1 MKNTRKHVVVFCAQ
15 NREADMIDLE
25 KLNPILEGY
34 KAYFPSHWDDE
45 KYKWEAVKHFQDHW
59 NIDAENFGDMFKQAT
74 DKTFNLL
81 ASGYAYPRGMITN
94 FAKADDEA
102 TRTMFRNLF
111 DEEQDL
117 AARVDAFQTASEELR
132 AKYDDGT
139 WRNHYQNTNAISTYL
154 WLRYPDKY
162 YIYKYELFRAAA
174 RELSSDYMP
183 KKNGSVE
190 TLIGGFKMYDEI
202 CEAIK
207 ANSEIVALF
216 RNGITES
223 CYPDPELKTATIDV
237 GFYLARFYLSEQDA
251 EKEENEWFPK
261 DYSPELSVENWVD
274 LLNDSEV
281 FTESSLKIVKRMKD
295 YGGAA
300 TCTQLSIKY
309 GDGANFYNTGSQSL
323 AKRIAKKTGC
333 PVMTRDTDNSRWWPI
348 LYLGRDADKK
358 DDGVYIWRLRDELS
372 EALDKVDLSEIPLYV
387 DNSPVIW
394 KISHGSISE
403 SNRTLFEDRKVAVV
417 HSTTKAMAGSK
428 VSQGENF
435 MDSIKKGDYFYLCYG
450 NSIRFLGQFTSD
462 KAVLN
467 PEMEDGWYERDYR
480 VIAKS
485 KDTSAYSGAHKWWS
499 PDFNSTCI
507 KVEKDDQALFE
518 SEILQPYFDMT
529 LSKLFGDTDPDMKYW
544 WLTANPKIWSF
555 ADLKVGEEQ
564 SYTLYNENGHK
575 RRIFQN
581 FLDAKVGDIVIG
593 YEANPVKRVVALA
606 KITQAND
613 GKSIYFEKTE
623 GLTSPIEYLDLKAC
637 PELEK
642 MEFFVQPNGSLFKL
656 TKGEFDFIMDIIRD
670 DNPLKQADTSI
681 QKYTKEDFLSKVY
694 MTEERYDV
702 LEALLRNKKNLILQG
717 APGVGKTFTAKKL
730 AYAMMGEVD
739 DSRIEMVQ
747 FHQNYSYEDFIM
759 GYRPDC
765 SDFKLNDGIFYRF
778 CQIAANHPDKD
789 YFFIIDEINRGNMSK
804 IFGELLM
811 LIEKDYRGT
820 KATLAYSGMP
830 FSVPENLFIIGMMNT
845 ADRSLAMID
854 YALRRRFS
862 FFEMEPGFNSEGFT
876 NYQNSFANE
885 TFNALID
892 QIKALN
898 KEIAEDKS
906 LGRGFQIGHSYFCG
920 REEAGCS
927 EEWMHS
933 VVEFDI
939 LPMLGEYWFDEPDKL
954 SRWEK
959 NLRGVFDD

>member
-1 MKNTRKHVVVFCAQ
+1 
-15 NREADMIDLE
+15 MIDLE

-45 KYKWEAVKHFQDHW
+45 KYKWEAIKHFQDHW
-59 NIDAENFGDMFKQAT
+59 NIDAENFGEMFKQAT

-102 TRTMFRNLF
+102 TRAMFRNLF
-111 DEEQDL
+111 DESQDL
-117 AARVDAFQTASEELR
+117 AARVDAFQTAAEEMR
-132 AKYDDGT
+132 SKYDDGT

-190 TLIGGFKMYDEI
+190 TLIGGFQMYDEI

-207 ANSEIVALF
+207 ADSEIVELF
-216 RNGITES
+216 KNGITAS

-237 GFYLARFYLSEQDA
+237 GFYLARFYLSAQNA
-251 EKEENEWFPK
+251 EKDENEWFPK
-261 DYSPELSVENWVD
+261 TEDYTPELGVEDWIE
-274 LLNDSEV
+274 LLNDSSV
-281 FTESSLKIVKRMKD
+281 FTGSSLKIVKRLKD

-300 TCTQLSIKY
+300 TCKQLSVKY
-309 GDGANFYNTGSQSL
+309 GENPNFYNNGSQSL
-323 AKRIAKKTGC
+323 AKRVAEKTGC
-333 PVMTRDTDNSRWWPI
+333 PVMIRDTENSRWWPI
-348 LYLGRDADKK
+348 LYVGKEADSST
-358 DDGVYIWRLRDELS
+358 DGVYIWKLRDELS
-372 EALDKVDLSEIPLYV
+372 EALEKVDLSDIPLYV
-387 DNSPVIW
+387 DDTPAIW

-403 SNRTLFEDRKVAVV
+403 RNRSIFEDRKVAVV
-417 HSTTKAMAGSK
+417 HSTTKAKAVSK
-428 VSQGENF
+428 VSQGESF

-450 NSIRFLGQFTSD
+450 NSIRILGQFTTD
-462 KAVLN
+462 KPVLN
-467 PEMEDGWYERDYR
+467 PEMEDGWYERSYR
-480 VIAKS
+480 VIAES
-485 KDTSAYSGAHKWWS
+485 KDTSAYKGVQKWWS
-499 PDFNSTCI
+499 PNDNSTCI
-507 KVEKDDQALFE
+507 RVDNDDQKLFE
-518 SEILQPYFDMT
+518 EAILVPYFDIT
-529 LSKLFGDTDPDMKYW
+529 INKLFGDADQKQGYW

-593 YEANPVKRVVALA
+593 YEANPVKKVVALA

-637 PELEK
+637 SELEK

-670 DNPLKQADTSI
+670 DNPLKQADASI
-681 QKYTKEDFLSKVY
+681 QKYTKEDFLNKVY

-759 GYRPDC
+759 GYRPDGA
-765 SDFKLNDGIFYRF
+765 DFKLTDGIFYRF
-778 CQIAANHPDKD
+778 CQTAANHPDKEF
-789 YFFIIDEINRGNMSK
+789 FFIIDEINRGNMSK

-830 FSVPENLFIIGMMNT
+830 FSVPENLYIIGMMNT

-876 NYQNSFANE
+876 KYQNGFANE

-898 KEIAEDKS
+898 KEITDDKS

-920 REEAGCS
+920 REETGCTD
-927 EEWMHS
+927 EWMRS

-939 LPMLGEYWFDEPDKL
+939 LPMLGEYWFDEQDKL

>member
-1 MKNTRKHVVVFCAQ
+1 
-15 NREADMIDLE
+15 MIDLG
-25 KLNPILEGY
+25 KLNSVLEGY

-45 KYKWEAVKHFQDHW
+45 NYKWEAIKHFQDHW
-59 NIDAENFGDMFKQAT
+59 DIDVDDFGEMFKQAT

-94 FAKADDEA
+94 FAKADNEA
-102 TRTMFRNLF
+102 TRAMFKNLY
-111 DEEQDL
+111 DESKDL
-117 AARVDAFQTASEELR
+117 AERVDAFQTASEELR

-174 RELSSDYMP
+174 RELESEYMP

-190 TLIGGFKMYDEI
+190 SLTGGFKMYDEI
-202 CEAIK
+202 CDAIK
-207 ANSEIVALF
+207 ADPDIKGMIKNAL
-216 RNGITES
+216 TAS
-223 CYPDPELKTATIDV
+223 CYPDPEMKTATIDV
-237 GFYLARFYLSEQDA
+237 GFYLARFYLREQYSGKD
-251 EKEENEWFPK
+251 ESEWFPK
-261 DYSPELSVENWVD
+261 AEDYSPELGVEDWVG
-274 LLNDSEV
+274 LLNDRSV
-281 FTESSLKIVKRMKD
+281 FTSSSLKIVKRLKD

-300 TCTQLSIKY
+300 TCKQLSVKY
-309 GDGANFYNTGSQSL
+309 GENSNFYNNGSQSL
-323 AKRIAKKTGC
+323 AKRISEKTGC
-333 PVMTRDTDNSRWWPI
+333 PIMLRDTENFRWWPI
-348 LYLGRDADKK
+348 LYVGKEADKATE
-358 DDGVYIWRLRDELS
+358 GVYIWKLRDELS
-372 EALDKVDLSEIPLYV
+372 EALDRVDLSEIPLYV
-387 DNSPVIW
+387 DNKPAIW
-394 KISHGSISE
+394 KISHGSINE

-417 HSTTKAMAGSK
+417 HSTTAAMAVSK
-428 VSQGENF
+428 ISQGENF

-450 NSIRFLGQFTSD
+450 NSIRILGQFTTD

-467 PEMEDGWYERDYR
+467 PQMEEGWYEREYR

-485 KDTSAYSGAHKWWS
+485 KDVSPYKGVHKWWS

-507 KVEKDDQALFE
+507 RVDGADQSLFE
-518 SEILQPYFDMT
+518 DAILKPYFDVT
-529 LSKLFGDTDPDMKYW
+529 LNKIFVDDDQGHGYW
-544 WLTANPKIWSF
+544 WLTTNPKIWSF

-564 SYTLYNENGHK
+564 SYTLYNENGNK

-581 FLDAKVGDIVIG
+581 FLNVKVGDVVLG
-593 YEANPVKRVVALA
+593 YETNPVKKVVAIA

-613 GKSIYFEKTE
+613 GKSIYFEKVE
-623 GLTSPIEYLDLKAC
+623 GLTTPIEYLTLKEC
-637 PELEK
+637 PELEQ
-642 MEFFVQPNGSLFKL
+642 MEFFKQPNGSLFKL
-656 TKGEFDFIMDIIRD
+656 TKGEYDFIMDIIRD
-670 DNPLKQADTSI
+670 ENPLQKPDAVI

-694 MTEERYDV
+694 MTEDRFDV
-702 LEALLRNKKNLILQG
+702 LEALLRNKMNVILQG

-759 GYRPDC
+759 GYRPDGA
-765 SDFKLNDGIFYRF
+765 DFKLTDGIFYKF
-778 CQIAANHPDKD
+778 CQTAANHPDKE

-820 KATLAYSGMP
+820 KATLAYNGMS
-830 FSVPENLFIIGMMNT
+830 FSVPENLYIIGMMNT

-876 NYQNSFANE
+876 NYQKAFGNE

-892 QIKALN
+892 QIKVLN
-898 KEIAEDKS
+898 KEITEDKS

-920 REEAGCS
+920 REEAGCTD
-927 EEWMHS
+927 EWMRS

-954 SRWEK
+954 TRWEK

>member
-1 MKNTRKHVVVFCAQ
+1 MLKGQLTGACH
-15 NREADMIDLE
+15 
-25 KLNPILEGY
+25 
-34 KAYFPSHWDDE
+34 DD
-45 KYKWEAVKHFQDHW
+45 
-59 NIDAENFGDMFKQAT
+59 
-74 DKTFNLL
+74 
-81 ASGYAYPRGMITN
+81 
-94 FAKADDEA
+94 
-102 TRTMFRNLF
+102 
-111 DEEQDL
+111 
-117 AARVDAFQTASEELR
+117 SELC
-132 AKYDDGT
+132 
-139 WRNHYQNTNAISTYL
+139 
-154 WLRYPDKY
+154 
-162 YIYKYELFRAAA
+162 
-174 RELSSDYMP
+174 
-183 KKNGSVE
+183 
-190 TLIGGFKMYDEI
+190 TL
-202 CEAIK
+202 
-207 ANSEIVALF
+207 
-216 RNGITES
+216 
-223 CYPDPELKTATIDV
+223 TIDV
-237 GFYLARFYLSEQDA
+237 GFYISRYYSSEKPGTPAA
-251 EKEENEWFPK
+251 EEWWPTE
-261 DYSPELSVENWVD
+261 YSPAISVEEWVA
-274 LLNDSEV
+274 LLGDEEV
-281 FTESSLKIVKRMKD
+281 FTTSSLEIMKRMKD
-295 YGGAA
+295 YGGQA
-300 TCTQLSIKY
+300 TCKQLSVKY
-309 GDGANFYNTGSQSL
+309 GETPNFYNNGSQSL
-323 AKRIAKKTGC
+323 AKRIAEKTGC
-333 PVMTRDTDNSRWWPI
+333 PVMIRDTDNSKWWPI
-348 LYLGRDADKK
+348 LYVGKEADKNAE
-358 DDGVYIWRLRDELS
+358 GVYIWKLRDELS
-372 EALDKVDLSEIPLYV
+372 EAIDKVDLKDIPLYV
-387 DNSPVIW
+387 DNAPAIW

-403 SNRTLFEDRKVAVV
+403 DNRTIFEDRKVVVV
-417 HSTTKAMAGSK
+417 HSTTKSMAVSK
-428 VSQGENF
+428 ISQGESF
-435 MDSIKKGDYFYLCYG
+435 MDSIKKDDYFYLCYG
-450 NSIRFLGQFTSD
+450 NSIRILGQFTTD

-467 PEMEDGWYERDYR
+467 SEMEDGWYEREYR

-485 KDTSAYSGAHKWWS
+485 KDTSTYNGAHKWWS

-507 KVEKDDQALFE
+507 RVDNDDQALFE
-518 SEILQPYFDMT
+518 ESILKPYFDMT
-529 LSKLFGDTDPDMKYW
+529 LNKLFGNVDQDQGYW

-581 FLDAKVGDIVIG
+581 FLDAKVGDVIIG
-593 YEANPVKRVVALA
+593 YEANPVKKVVALA
-606 KITQAND
+606 KVTQAND

-637 PELEK
+637 SELEK

-656 TKGEFDFIMDIIRD
+656 TKGEFDFIMDIIRE
-670 DNPLKQADTSI
+670 DNPLKQVDTSI
-681 QKYTKEDFLSKVY
+681 QKYTKEDFLNKVY

-759 GYRPDC
+759 GYRPDGA
-765 SDFKLNDGIFYRF
+765 DFKLTDGIFFRF
-778 CQIAANHPDKD
+778 CQTAANHPDKE

-862 FFEMEPGFNSEGFT
+862 FFEMEPGFNSDGFT
-876 NYQNSFANE
+876 KYQNSFANE

-892 QIKALN
+892 QIKSLN
-898 KEIAEDKS
+898 KEIADDKS

-920 REEAGCS
+920 REETGCTD
-927 EEWMHS
+927 EWMRS

-939 LPMLGEYWFDEPDKL
+939 LPMLGEYWFDEQDKL